1 MLVAAH
7 LLSMKCE
14 NDCGVAVMVI
24 AVWTVDEVAV
34 LWFCCNW
41 AEGTFM
47 CQTVGCVWCQWA
59 DWIGAALDLRACL
72 LVSVLHNSVISLLT
86 IYVNKVFSYI

>member
-47 CQTVGCVWCQWA
+47 CQWA

-72 LVSVLHNSVISLLT
+72 LVSVLHNSVILLLT